1 MTTQMKSLKNREIC
15 KLTEILMSLFSD
27 LEYGLTFVLWDG
39 SEIDIGNKVQ
49 PIKIH
54 FSSMKILKRILFNPS
69 AANFAELYCDQ
80 LIDIEG
86 DLFESIAAADCF
98 DYLGIPFAKK
108 IIYGMKIW
116 ML

>member
-1 MTTQMKSLKNREIC
+1 MTTQMKSLENGGTS
-15 KLTEILMSLFSD
+15 KLSEILTSLFSD

-39 SEIDIGNKVQ
+39 TQIEVGRKVQ
-49 PIKIH
+49 PVKIH
-54 FSSMKILKRILFNPS
+54 FSSMKILKKILLNPS
-69 AANFAELYCDQ
+69 AANFAEAYCDQ

-98 DYLGIPFAKK
+98 DYLEISFMKK
-108 IIYGMKIW
+108 IIFGIKIW

>member
-54 FSSMKILKRILFNPS
+54 FSSKKILKRSLFNPS
-69 AANFAELYCDQ
+69 AANFASASSFGLASRYDSV
-80 LIDIEG
+80 L
-86 DLFESIAAADCF
+86 
-98 DYLGIPFAKK
+98 
-108 IIYGMKIW
+108 
-116 ML
+116 

>member
-1 MTTQMKSLKNREIC
+1 
-15 KLTEILMSLFSD
+15 MSLFSD

-98 DYLGIPFAKK
+98 DYLDIPFVKK